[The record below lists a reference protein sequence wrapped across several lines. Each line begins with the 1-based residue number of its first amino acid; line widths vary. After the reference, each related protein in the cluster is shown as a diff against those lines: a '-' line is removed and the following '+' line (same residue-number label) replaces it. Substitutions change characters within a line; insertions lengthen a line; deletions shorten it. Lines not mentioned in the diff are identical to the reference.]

1 MVPTVTLTVTTG
13 RMKGR
18 RLTFLDRTFLS
29 VGRAPECMLS
39 LGAGADPTVSRR
51 HCVFDIDP
59 PEVFVRD
66 LGSLNGTYVNGLRIG
81 GREDSEHGR
90 TGTPPQLALYHGDLV
105 RVGETCFSL
114 TTSQELPTPEPSAP
128 DDAETPRMLTG
139 QGDQAGLPGAD
150 VCVGIGM

>member
-1 MVPTVTLTVTTG
+1 MVPNVTLTVTTG

-39 LGAGADPTVSRR
+39 LGAAGDPTVSRR

-66 LGSLNGTYVNGLRIG
+66 LGSLNGTYVNELRLEG
-81 GREDSEHGR
+81 PEASGHR
-90 TGTPPQLALYHGDLV
+90 TTGSPPQVALYHGDVV
-105 RVGETCFSL
+105 RLGETCFCL
-114 TTSQELPTPEPSAP
+114 TTSQESPTLEPSGLAGTG
-128 DDAETPRMLTG
+128 TPRVLTG
-139 QGDQAGLPGAD
+139 QGDQELPLAAD
-150 VCVGIGM
+150 VCAAIGI

>member
-13 RMKGR
+13 PMKGR
-18 RLTFLDRTFLS
+18 QLTFLDRTFLS

-66 LGSLNGTYVNGLRIG
+66 LGSLNGTYVNGLRLEG
-81 GREDSEHGR
+81 PEASGRGT
-90 TGTPPQLALYHGDLV
+90 TGTLPQVALYHGDVV

-114 TTSQELPTPEPSAP
+114 TTSQGPPTSEPSAP
-128 DDAETPRMLTG
+128 DEAGTRRVPTE
-139 QGDQAGLPGAD
+139 QGDQAVVLGAD
-150 VCVGIGM
+150 VCAGIGI